1 MKVKLAEGLGDL
13 KEDIVL
19 IRQELVKL
27 GRIVNPLTAITD
39 LSVGRKK
46 QGNVQISSQEELTPL
61 GGETNEA

>member
-1 MKVKLAEGLGDL
+1 MGSRAGTAIKVQLAEGLEDL
-13 KEDIVL
+13 KEDMVL

-46 QGNVQISSQEELTPL
+46 RGVEDSGQMS
-61 GGETNEA
+61 

>member
-46 QGNVQISSQEELTPL
+46 QGNGQISSQEELTPL